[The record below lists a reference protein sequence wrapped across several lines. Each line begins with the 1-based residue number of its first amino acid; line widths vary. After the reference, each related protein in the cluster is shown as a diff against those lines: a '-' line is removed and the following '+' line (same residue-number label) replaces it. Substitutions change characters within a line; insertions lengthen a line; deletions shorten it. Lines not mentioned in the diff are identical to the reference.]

1 MRFNE
6 IIQNQLEVDDN
17 VLEDYILNRDDDE
30 YSVEDFIDFF
40 TTEYYVD
47 DFVDFADTQ
56 YDLKKEYFL
65 DELNRVKNQMKN
77 D

>member
-17 VLEDYILNRDDDE
+17 VLEEYILSRDEDE

-47 DFVDFADTQ
+47 DFVDFDNTQ
-56 YDLKKEYFL
+56 YDLKKECFL